1 MFLFNGICL
10 RWTPRPYK
18 KTDGFVKWTPK
29 FGQKRIRL
37 FGNEF
42 GIQPGSFLL
51 VWERFSRC
59 SSSECTLSDSGQI
72 RPLSETFR
80 RKTSPPLTVRKS
92 FPWHCCPGNC
102 LFVTC
107 FAEYYVL
114 SAVFETLSFGIA
126 SLDRNARSVLRLSAA
141 CRIILSAFL
150 SFAENQDLSK

>member
-1 MFLFNGICL
+1 MLVEYHTYYFDQISGK
-10 RWTPRPYK
+10 TK
-18 KTDGFVKWTPK
+18 KTCRMKWTPK

-37 FGNEF
+37 FWNEF

-59 SSSECTLSDSGQI
+59 SSSECTLSDSGRI
-72 RPLSETFR
+72 RPLSEIFR

-92 FPWHCCPGNC
+92 SPSRCCPGSC

-114 SAVFETLSFGIA
+114 SVGFGTPSFGIA
-126 SLDRNARSVLRLSAA
+126 SLGRNARSALRLAA
-141 CRIILSAFL
+141 VYQTVLAAFL
-150 SFAENQDLSK
+150 SFAKN